1 MRFVHGIQ
9 SWRIMMARARN
20 KVIAGDYKGKLVGG
34 SFGEAF
40 ISLTMTKLL
49 YLNKETVGS
58 LTPLDDDSQISVA
71 SAAMRGLVGELVL
84 GPIGLVAAATAKR
97 NGIHIVGIEF
107 KDGKRSVVEVDDKRY
122 RSMVQ
127 ACF

>member
-1 MRFVHGIQ
+1 
-9 SWRIMMARARN
+9 MARACN

-40 ISLTMTKLL
+40 ISLTMTKFL

-71 SAAMRGLVGELVL
+71 SAAMHGLVGELVL

-122 RSMVQ
+122 RNMVQ

>member
-1 MRFVHGIQ
+1 
-9 SWRIMMARARN
+9 MARASN

-40 ISLTMTKLL
+40 ISLAMAKLL
-49 YLNKETVGS
+49 YLNKDTVSS

-84 GPIGLVAAATAKR
+84 GPIGLIAAATAKR

-122 RSMVQ
+122 RNMVQ

>member
-1 MRFVHGIQ
+1 
-9 SWRIMMARARN
+9 MARASNR
-20 KVIAGDYKGKLVGG
+20 VIAGDYKGKLVGG

-40 ISLTMTKLL
+40 ISLAMTKLL
-49 YLNKETVGS
+49 YLNKDTVSS

-84 GPIGLVAAATAKR
+84 GPIGLIAAATAKR

-122 RSMVQ
+122 RNMVQ

>member
-1 MRFVHGIQ
+1 
-9 SWRIMMARARN
+9 MARASN
-20 KVIAGDYKGKLVGG
+20 KVIAGDYKGKLIGG

-40 ISLTMTKLL
+40 ISLAMTKLL
-49 YLNKETVGS
+49 YLNKDTVSS

-84 GPIGLVAAATAKR
+84 GPIGLIAAATAKR
-97 NGIHIVGIEF
+97 NGIHIVGIEV

-122 RSMVQ
+122 RNMVQ